1 MSGVVMRKVLLGAV
15 AALTLVLVVAPTG
28 VASAGAHTGTTQVT
42 IKSQADYDF
51 VGTTIDVGLEV
62 RCSGGSGSV
71 IVDLEQFP
79 PETPYPVATGSGPQI
94 VTCDGRTRSV
104 AVTVAGFGFDAGK
117 AKATAT
123 LTTPSGSVQAQRW
136 ITIVAV

>member
-1 MSGVVMRKVLLGAV
+1 MRRIFGAAMIVTLMLVFAPANVALASGN
-15 AALTLVLVVAPTG
+15 
-28 VASAGAHTGTTQVT
+28 TGTAQVT
-42 IKSQADYDF
+42 IKSPADYDF
-51 VGTTIDVGLEV
+51 VGTTIDVALEV

-71 IVDLEQFP
+71 IVNLNQYP

-104 AVTVAGFGFDAGK
+104 AVTVAGFGFDAGR

-123 LTTPSGSVQAQRW
+123 LTTPSLSTVKAQRW

>member
-1 MSGVVMRKVLLGAV
+1 MRRVLLSAV
-15 AALTLVLVVAPTG
+15 ALLTFALLIAPTG
-28 VASAGAHTGTTQVT
+28 VASASGKTGTTQVT

-71 IVDLEQFP
+71 IVNLEQYP

-94 VTCDGRTRSV
+94 VTCDGRTRAV

-123 LTTPSGSVQAQRW
+123 LTAPSGSVQAQRW
-136 ITIVAV
+136 VTIVAV

>member
-1 MSGVVMRKVLLGAV
+1 MRRVLLGA
-15 AALTLVLVVAPTG
+15 ALLLTFVLLLAPTG
-28 VASAGAHTGTTQVT
+28 VASASGGTSTAQVT
-42 IKSQADYDF
+42 IRSQADYDF
-51 VGTTIDVGLEV
+51 VGTTIDVGLEI

-71 IVDLEQFP
+71 IVDLQQYP

-94 VTCDGRTRSV
+94 VNCDGRTRAV

-136 ITIVAV
+136 VTIVAV

>member
-1 MSGVVMRKVLLGAV
+1 MRKVLLGAV
-15 AALTLVLVVAPTG
+15 AALTFVLIVAPAG
-28 VASAGAHTGTTQVT
+28 VASARGHTGTQVT

-51 VGTTIDVGLEV
+51 VGTTIDVGLEI

-123 LTTPSGSVQAQRW
+123 LMAPSGSVQAQRW
-136 ITIVAV
+136 VTIVAV